1 MRCLLTGIKHS
12 PNPSFLSSWMWP
24 NPGQDHFIKGL
35 KSLSYNDTSWY
46 IPKSSWHQTSIHS
59 DLLVVSMT
67 LSPLLNDS
75 LVKSLHT
82 IFQLWQHPWMKT
94 IHETETI
101 LWRWESHEKEMNI
114 SQLSQN
120 TPGSSGG
127 RRKVKSSLCT
137 HDMVRSWTK
146 YDWTDAWSSPKTST
160 SQHAFWCVTPLPLPL
175 HQLRST
181 TFWSFDTWRT
191 TRVLLSVD
199 LNRFQH
205 RSVSPYQRRGSLVAA
220 KVSTKH
226 ECEISVYKFRL
237 FKLEYLKLCPKQPKS
252 ITDMMDEDQQ
262 GGNTIHIFQ
271 ITSWYTFVPWTPQ
284 IHRASTPRSWKCS
297 VSRPLPFASSVLHP
311 EGVRKTN
318 AWKMNKHRQ
327 TMGRRN
333 GYKRSHFSQVCVAKG
348 RHAV

>member
-1 MRCLLTGIKHS
+1 MEMGV
-12 PNPSFLSSWMWP
+12 PSERDENLSS
-24 NPGQDHFIKGL
+24 
-35 KSLSYNDTSWY
+35 
-46 IPKSSWHQTSIHS
+46 IPKYPWKFGWKK
-59 DLLVVSMT
+59 
-67 LSPLLNDS
+67 
-75 LVKSLHT
+75 KSYC
-82 IFQLWQHPWMKT
+82 
-94 IHETETI
+94 
-101 LWRWESHEKEMNI
+101 
-114 SQLSQN
+114 
-120 TPGSSGG
+120 
-127 RRKVKSSLCT
+127 KSSHCT
-137 HDMVRSWTK
+137 HGMVRSWTK

-160 SQHAFWCVTPLPLPL
+160 SRHAFWCVTPLPLPL

-220 KVSTKH
+220 RVSTNH

-237 FKLEYLKLCPKQPKS
+237 LKLEYLKFCPKQPKS

-262 GGNTIHIFQ
+262 GGNTINIFQ
-271 ITSWYTFVPWTPQ
+271 ITSWYTFFIIFPWTPQ

-318 AWKMNKHRQ
+318 AWTMNKHRQ